1 MLALFFSGKH
11 VPVKMLNMIF
21 TSIRASWI
29 DHGKNLWNLRVTI
42 YRWKEGGNKEKW
54 RRGAY
59 LYMEGNTAG
68 GGRTVN

>member
-1 MLALFFSGKH
+1 
-11 VPVKMLNMIF
+11 MIF